1 MGYEIPFTIADVAA
15 LLSIRRLRG
24 GNEDA
29 FGVECPFCGDTRGKC
44 NLCVQKDGE
53 VKNVYHCY
61 HCGAAGNMLTLYA
74 DLTGMCGYDRYR
86 RAYHEIKERLSLG
99 HASGGMRI
107 EKHTYRKK
115 PARPDDQP
123 ASVKPGYLDQV
134 YQEMLSML
142 ELRTEHREDLLRRGL
157 SQEEAMRMEA
167 DGYRSTDAGKS
178 QQIARALLGKGYSLK
193 GVPGFYRN
201 YQGDWEAAF
210 YPSNRGYLCPVKSVD
225 GKIKGF
231 QIRLD
236 HPYKKRKYLW
246 FTSSGMDGGTSSKSP
261 AGLSGSIR
269 DNTVRVTEGILKAEI
284 AAQKTGLAYI
294 GIPGV
299 SNYKGL
305 YQVLEQLKGQGL
317 ELVYECYDMEKMMP
331 LECGRDYDA
340 SCWSCPWNHF
350 AVSRSECPKK
360 RQKRDCI
367 RKGCLKLYEI
377 CRELDLKCS
386 RVVWD
391 TNADGMWNGV
401 YKGIDDWI
409 MWEEQKRTHFGT
421 QAV

>member
-1 MGYEIPFTIADVAA
+1 
-15 LLSIRRLRG
+15 
-24 GNEDA
+24 
-29 FGVECPFCGDTRGKC
+29 
-44 NLCVQKDGE
+44 
-53 VKNVYHCY
+53 
-61 HCGAAGNMLTLYA
+61 
-74 DLTGMCGYDRYR
+74 
-86 RAYHEIKERLSLG
+86 
-99 HASGGMRI
+99 
-107 EKHTYRKK
+107 
-115 PARPDDQP
+115 
-123 ASVKPGYLDQV
+123 
-134 YQEMLSML
+134 
-142 ELRTEHREDLLRRGL
+142 
-157 SQEEAMRMEA
+157 MRMEA

-409 MWEEQKRTHFGT
+409 MWEEQNRTHFGT
-421 QAV
+421 QAA